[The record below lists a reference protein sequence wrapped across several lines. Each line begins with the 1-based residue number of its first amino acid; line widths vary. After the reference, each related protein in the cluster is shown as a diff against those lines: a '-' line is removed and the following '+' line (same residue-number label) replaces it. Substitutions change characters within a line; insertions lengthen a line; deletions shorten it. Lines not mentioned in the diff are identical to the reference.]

1 MVERLLR
8 AQPDSVAS
16 HVTDCS
22 IIDRRDLMWLAT
34 DTGWAES
41 KCSTICSGKLISGYM
56 ISYNVNRKYG
66 IWNIYYRSVD
76 VTDNVTALHL
86 PVIKSNQYIDVIYYA
101 VLLQRLTLIQA
112 EIVFVSERCVVWLA
126 RFRYWQVFNVFF
138 CHLYSTMYL
147 FYSFARAQ

>member
-1 MVERLLR
+1 
-8 AQPDSVAS
+8 
-16 HVTDCS
+16 
-22 IIDRRDLMWLAT
+22 
-34 DTGWAES
+34 
-41 KCSTICSGKLISGYM
+41 M

-112 EIVFVSERCVVWLA
+112 EIVFVSERCVV
-126 RFRYWQVFNVFF
+126 
-138 CHLYSTMYL
+138 
-147 FYSFARAQ
+147 